1 MTVSAARFVRPSP
14 ANQDWDQVVEN
25 WNEAAHRSL
34 DDLGMER
41 DKKAPSWWSKG
52 RRAIQPLYYST
63 MRGKRD
69 GVDGWMDVVDDG
81 RALLLRP
88 AEKKQAVQAL
98 HYGGGRGKRAE
109 VKIEEGRD
117 LGPCE
122 LEGGLGKRDGL
133 QSLYYSGGRGKR
145 GGSPF

>member
-1 MTVSAARFVRPSP
+1 
-14 ANQDWDQVVEN
+14 
-25 WNEAAHRSL
+25 
-34 DDLGMER
+34 
-41 DKKAPSWWSKG
+41 
-52 RRAIQPLYYST
+52 

-69 GVDGWMDVVDDG
+69 GVDGWMDVVDGG

-109 VKIEEGRD
+109 VKVEED
-117 LGPCE
+117 LGPWGLADGLGKDLGPWE

-133 QSLYYSGGRGKR
+133 QSLHYSGGRGKR
-145 GGSPF
+145 GGGPYDQWQVWN

>member
-1 MTVSAARFVRPSP
+1 
-14 ANQDWDQVVEN
+14 
-25 WNEAAHRSL
+25 
-34 DDLGMER
+34 
-41 DKKAPSWWSKG
+41 
-52 RRAIQPLYYST
+52 
-63 MRGKRD
+63 MRGKRN

-81 RALLLRP
+81 KALLHSP

-117 LGPCE
+117 LRPWGLADGLGKDLGPWE

-133 QSLYYSGGRGKR
+133 QSLHYSGGRGKR
-145 GGSPF
+145 AGYPYDQYQE

>member
-1 MTVSAARFVRPSP
+1 
-14 ANQDWDQVVEN
+14 
-25 WNEAAHRSL
+25 
-34 DDLGMER
+34 
-41 DKKAPSWWSKG
+41 
-52 RRAIQPLYYST
+52 

-69 GVDGWMDVVDDG
+69 GVDGWMDDVDDG
-81 RALLLRP
+81 RALLTRP

-117 LGPCE
+117 LRPWGLADGLGKDLGPWE

-145 GGSPF
+145 AGYPYDQSQVWN

>member
-1 MTVSAARFVRPSP
+1 
-14 ANQDWDQVVEN
+14 
-25 WNEAAHRSL
+25 
-34 DDLGMER
+34 
-41 DKKAPSWWSKG
+41 
-52 RRAIQPLYYST
+52 
-63 MRGKRD
+63 MRGKRG

-117 LGPCE
+117 IRPWGLADGLGKDLGPWE
-122 LEGGLGKRDGL
+122 LEGGLGKDRGPWELEVGLRKRDGL
-133 QSLYYSGGRGKR
+133 QSLHYSGGRGKR
-145 GGSPF
+145 GGKPYDQWHLWN

>member
-1 MTVSAARFVRPSP
+1 
-14 ANQDWDQVVEN
+14 
-25 WNEAAHRSL
+25 
-34 DDLGMER
+34 
-41 DKKAPSWWSKG
+41 
-52 RRAIQPLYYST
+52 

-69 GVDGWMDVVDDG
+69 GVDGWMDDVDDG
-81 RALLLRP
+81 RALLSRP

-117 LGPCE
+117 LRPWGLADGLGKDLGPWE

-133 QSLYYSGGRGKR
+133 QSLHYSGGRGKR
-145 GGSPF
+145 AGSPFDQWQVWN

>member
-1 MTVSAARFVRPSP
+1 
-14 ANQDWDQVVEN
+14 
-25 WNEAAHRSL
+25 
-34 DDLGMER
+34 
-41 DKKAPSWWSKG
+41 
-52 RRAIQPLYYST
+52 

-69 GVDGWMDVVDDG
+69 GVDGWMDVVDGG
-81 RALLLRP
+81 REILLSP

-109 VKIEEGRD
+109 VKIEEGGDIRPWGLAD
-117 LGPCE
+117 GLRKNHGPWE

-145 GGSPF
+145 GGKPYDQWHLWN

>member
-1 MTVSAARFVRPSP
+1 
-14 ANQDWDQVVEN
+14 
-25 WNEAAHRSL
+25 
-34 DDLGMER
+34 
-41 DKKAPSWWSKG
+41 
-52 RRAIQPLYYST
+52 

-109 VKIEEGRD
+109 VKVEEGRD
-117 LGPCE
+117 LRPWGLADWLGKDLGPWE
-122 LEGGLGKRDGL
+122 LEGGLGKRDRL
-133 QSLYYSGGRGKR
+133 QSLHYSGGRGKR
-145 GGSPF
+145 GGKPYDQW